1 MQLGAGLGG
10 SVFSNGYPGL
20 AMVPGPSTVPEGP
33 ATITQQAFGVPGP
46 GSDPGRKGL
55 TLAGIG
61 TLALAGLAFIWWAL
75 PR

>member
-1 MQLGAGLGG
+1 MFGAGIGG
-10 SVFSNGYPGL
+10 SVFTNGYPGR
-20 AMVPGPSTVPEGP
+20 AMVPGASTVPEGP

-46 GSDPGRKGL
+46 GEASGRKGL

-61 TLALAGLAFIWWAL
+61 TAALVGLAFIWWAL

>member
-1 MQLGAGLGG
+1 MQLGAGIGG
-10 SVFSNGYPGL
+10 SAFANGYPGYAL
-20 AMVPGPSTVPEGP
+20 TPGASTVPEGP

-46 GSDPGRKGL
+46 GDAPGRKGL

-61 TLALAGLAFIWWAL
+61 TAALVGLAFIWWAL